1 MREKDA
7 WEDLL
12 RRSTQDPDV
21 RSKRR
26 LLFVQNQLAAAY
38 EQAYR
43 DLLRQKGALFE
54 KIRQATRENADRVLA
69 RWN

>member
-43 DLLRQKGALFE
+43 DLLRQKGALFK

>member
-21 RSKRR
+21 CSKRR

-43 DLLRQKGALFE
+43 DLLRQKGALFK

>member
-1 MREKDA
+1 M
-7 WEDLL
+7 
-12 RRSTQDPDV
+12 
-21 RSKRR
+21 
-26 LLFVQNQLAAAY
+26 QNQLAAAY

-54 KIRQATRENADRVLA
+54 KIRQATWENADRVLA

>member
-54 KIRQATRENADRVLA
+54 KIRQAIRENADRVLA

>member
-12 RRSTQDPDV
+12 RRSTQDPDAC
-21 RSKRR
+21 SKRR

-43 DLLRQKGALFE
+43 DLLRQKGALFK
-54 KIRQATRENADRVLA
+54 KIRQATRENAARVLA

>member
-7 WEDLL
+7 WGDLL
-12 RRSTQDPDV
+12 RRSTQDSDAC
-21 RSKRR
+21 SKRR

-54 KIRQATRENADRVLA
+54 KIRQATRENAARVLA